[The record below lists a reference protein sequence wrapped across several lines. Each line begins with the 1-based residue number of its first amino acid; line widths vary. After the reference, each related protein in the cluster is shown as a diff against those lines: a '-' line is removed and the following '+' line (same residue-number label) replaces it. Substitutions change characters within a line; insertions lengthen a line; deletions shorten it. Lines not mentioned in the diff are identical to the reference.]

1 MACFDLKKLVV
12 GRWWKC
18 IEGKR
23 DVIVDMQSWRPI
35 FYWLNDWMMKKNWIK
50 KELVVAM
57 HSWVLTTNIYW
68 LNDWMMEKYWSKKG
82 SDRCYVV
89 LTTNFIDWM
98 IEWWTS
104 IEWKGKWG
112 RKMGKGKGRGVMVLM
127 EYPSIN
133 SGMRC
138 ILKFFWTLESR
149 RTTYACVC
157 KRLCPELSRRAV

>member
-35 FYWLNDWMMKKNWIK
+35 FYWLNDWMMKKNWMK

-89 LTTNFIDWM
+89 LTTNLLTEWLNDGKVLKQKRKWSLLCSLDNQFYWLNDWM
-98 IEWWTS
+98 MNKYWMKREVR
-104 IEWKGKWG
+104 EENGE
-112 RKMGKGKGRGVMVLM
+112 GKGEGGNGTNGI
-127 EYPSIN
+127 SFN
-133 SGMRC
+133 
-138 ILKFFWTLESR
+138 
-149 RTTYACVC
+149 
-157 KRLCPELSRRAV
+157 